1 MLYSNPELGAL
12 LEEAVEKVPTHGS
25 APELLPLHSKY
36 GKCFISPSFQVRQGG
51 VGTLGLQ
58 SCSRPWCWELLPT
71 LKSRK
76 KKRRWEIPGVEV
88 RLEPPCCATA
98 GAWLFQMHSR
108 MDARSVSPRVGDL

>member
-58 SCSRPWCWELLPT
+58 SCSRPWC
-71 LKSRK
+71 
-76 KKRRWEIPGVEV
+76 
-88 RLEPPCCATA
+88 
-98 GAWLFQMHSR
+98 
-108 MDARSVSPRVGDL
+108 